1 MMLPHDV
8 ILATDKDTGRS
19 LEFIGLRGLTAGY
32 LDEQVGA
39 VVCRDGLLADNV
51 VETEVKFVEGKHLR
65 EGGLAIVVEQSKCN
79 FFQAHAG
86 QSQAGSR
93 QAA

>member
-1 MMLPHDV
+1 MLPHDV

-39 VVCRDGLLADNV
+39 VVCRDGFLADDV
-51 VETEVKFVEGKHLR
+51 VETEVEFVEGQHLR
-65 EGGLAIVVEQSKCN
+65 
-79 FFQAHAG
+79 
-86 QSQAGSR
+86 
-93 QAA
+93 